1 MKYRRYIKKVCINL
15 SIFSNVIMG
24 GEYNQT
30 FSARNYQ
37 RKKEGNKNIVPV
49 IDFILGKDHCMM
61 SWVNWVCRS
70 NPVIHELKK
79 EILTKERTG
88 EKSTYRK

>member
-1 MKYRRYIKKVCINL
+1 
-15 SIFSNVIMG
+15 
-24 GEYNQT
+24 
-30 FSARNYQ
+30 
-37 RKKEGNKNIVPV
+37 
-49 IDFILGKDHCMM
+49 MM
-61 SWVNWVCRS
+61 CWVNWICRS

>member
-1 MKYRRYIKKVCINL
+1 MIEQF
-15 SIFSNVIMG
+15 IFSNVIMG

-37 RKKEGNKNIVPV
+37 RKKEGSKNIVPV

-61 SWVNWVCRS
+61 CWVNWICRS
-70 NPVIHELKK
+70 NPVIKELKS
-79 EILTKERTG
+79 EILNKEKKG
-88 EKSTYRK
+88 EKSTYGK